1 MTPSPSAQTGA
12 NVRAEMARRGVSQ
25 VKMAAALGL
34 SQPSVSARLRGVTP
48 FDVDEL
54 HAVADFLDV
63 PVAALLPSE
72 VARAGV
78 A

>member
-1 MTPSPSAQTGA
+1 MGA

-25 VKMAAALGL
+25 AKLAAALGL
-34 SQPSVSARLRGVTP
+34 SQPSISARLRGVTP

-63 PVAALLPSE
+63 SAASLLPADDDAALGG
-72 VARAGV
+72 AA
-78 A
+78 